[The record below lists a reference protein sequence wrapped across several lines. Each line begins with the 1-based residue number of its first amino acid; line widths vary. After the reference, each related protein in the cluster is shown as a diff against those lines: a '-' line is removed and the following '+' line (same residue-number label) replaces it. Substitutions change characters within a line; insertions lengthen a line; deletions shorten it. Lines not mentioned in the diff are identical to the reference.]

1 LVTLINRKEIFNKHP
16 SPLAGEGEG
25 EGKFQM
31 KVSVLTLGCKVNQ
44 SESTIIEG
52 NLKKFGY
59 SIVSLSEHPNYCI
72 VNTCAV
78 TSKSDYQSRQLIR
91 RAVRSGAKVIATG
104 CYSQLKPDDIR
115 NINGTVSIV
124 DNNNKLSII
133 NLLSNNIESITFS
146 YSSRSRP
153 YLKIQNGCNFACT
166 YCIIPLARGKSVS
179 LDVSEVIRQV
189 NEFEASGYNEIVLT
203 GIHLG
208 FYGYDLRPRTRLSE
222 LLKTLLKKTKIHRIR
237 LSSIEINEVD
247 DELIGI
253 LKEQRLCKH
262 IHLPLQSGDSSV
274 LRLMNRMYTSDVYAS
289 TVENIIK
296 NVPDIAIGTDVI
308 VGFPGEGDKEFLNTK
323 ELLSTMPIA
332 YMHIFPF
339 SSRPNT
345 LASKM
350 SKQNTSSIKRERFSE
365 LNALNIKK
373 KKAFMLS
380 QINKIL
386 DIIIEENCSENMSL
400 GTSNN
405 YLKVKIPSRMY
416 PKGTLV
422 YVRVSGI
429 EGNMLEA
436 EPIEHL

>member
-1 LVTLINRKEIFNKHP
+1 
-16 SPLAGEGEG
+16 
-25 EGKFQM
+25 M

-44 SESTIIEG
+44 SESSIIEG
-52 NLKKFGY
+52 NLKKLGY
-59 SIVSLSEHPNYCI
+59 SIVSLSEHPDYTV

-91 RAVRSGAKVIATG
+91 RAVRSSTRVIVTG
-104 CYSQLKPDDIR
+104 CYSQLRPNDIR
-115 NINGTVSIV
+115 NIGGIFSIV
-124 DNNNKLSII
+124 ENNKKMSII
-133 NLLSNNIESITFS
+133 NMLTDNILSTTYS
-146 YSSRSRP
+146 YSSRTRP
-153 YLKIQNGCNFACT
+153 YLKVQEGCNFACT
-166 YCIIPLARGKSVS
+166 YCIVPLARGKSVS
-179 LDVSEVIRQV
+179 LDVSEVIRQA

-208 FYGYDLRPRTRLSE
+208 SYGYDLRPRTRLSA

-253 LKEQRLCKH
+253 LKEQRICKH
-262 IHLPLQSGDSSV
+262 IHLPLQSGDDAV
-274 LRLMNRMYTSDVYAS
+274 LRLMNRRYTSDVYVS

-323 ELLSTMPIA
+323 ELLSSMPIA

-350 SKQNTSSIKRERFSE
+350 SMQNTPSVKRERFNE
-365 LNALNIKK
+365 LNALNIKQK
-373 KKAFMLS
+373 RAFILS
-380 QINKIL
+380 QKNKTL
-386 DIIIEENCSENMSL
+386 DIIIEEHCPENISS

-429 EGNMLEA
+429 EGNILEG
-436 EPIEHL
+436 EPIEKL

>member
-1 LVTLINRKEIFNKHP
+1 
-16 SPLAGEGEG
+16 
-25 EGKFQM
+25 M

-44 SESTIIEG
+44 SESSIIEG
-52 NLKKFGY
+52 NLNKLGY
-59 SIVSLSEHPNYCI
+59 SIVSLSEHPDYCI
-72 VNTCAV
+72 VNTCSV

-91 RAVRSGAKVIATG
+91 RAVRSGAKVIVTG
-104 CYSQLKPDDIR
+104 CYSQLRPDDIR
-115 NINGTVSIV
+115 DIDGIFSIV
-124 DNNNKLSII
+124 ENNKKMSII
-133 NLLSNNIESITFS
+133 NMLSDNIASTTYS

-153 YLKIQNGCNFACT
+153 YLKVQDGCNFACT
-166 YCIIPLARGKSVS
+166 YCIVPLARGKSVS
-179 LDVSEVIRQV
+179 LDVSEVIRQA

-208 FYGYDLRPRTRLSE
+208 SYGYDLRPRTRLSA
-222 LLKTLLKKTKIHRIR
+222 LLKILLKKTKIHRIR

-262 IHLPLQSGDSSV
+262 IHLPLQSGDDAV
-274 LRLMNRMYTSDVYAS
+274 LRLMNRMHTSDVYIS

-296 NVPDIAIGTDVI
+296 NIPDIAIGTDVI

-323 ELLSTMPIA
+323 ELLFSIPIA

-350 SKQNTSSIKRERFSE
+350 SIQNTPSIKRERFNE

-373 KKAFMLS
+373 KRAFMLS
-380 QINKIL
+380 QINKTL
-386 DIIIEENCSENMSL
+386 DIIIEEHCPENISS

-416 PKGTLV
+416 PKKTLIH
-422 YVRVSGI
+422 VRVSGI
-429 EGNMLEA
+429 EGNILEG
-436 EPIEHL
+436 EPIEKL

>member
-1 LVTLINRKEIFNKHP
+1 
-16 SPLAGEGEG
+16 
-25 EGKFQM
+25 M

-44 SESTIIEG
+44 SESSIIEG
-52 NLKKFGY
+52 NLKKLGY
-59 SIVSLSEHPNYCI
+59 SIVSLSEHPDYTV

-91 RAVRSGAKVIATG
+91 RAVRSGARVIVTG
-104 CYSQLKPDDIR
+104 CYSQLRPNDIR
-115 NINGTVSIV
+115 NIGGIFSIV
-124 DNNNKLSII
+124 ENNKKISII
-133 NLLSNNIESITFS
+133 NMLTDNILSTTYS
-146 YSSRSRP
+146 YSSRTRP
-153 YLKIQNGCNFACT
+153 YLKVQEGCNFACT
-166 YCIIPLARGKSVS
+166 YCIVPLARGKSVS
-179 LDVSEVIRQV
+179 LDVSEVIRQA

-208 FYGYDLRPRTRLSE
+208 SYGYDLRPRTRLSE

-253 LKEQRLCKH
+253 LKEQRICKH
-262 IHLPLQSGDSSV
+262 IHLPLQSGDDAV
-274 LRLMNRMYTSDVYAS
+274 LRLMNRRYTSDVYVS

-323 ELLSTMPIA
+323 ELLSSMPIA

-350 SKQNTSSIKRERFSE
+350 SMQNTPSVKRERFNE
-365 LNALNIKK
+365 LNTLNIKQK
-373 KKAFMLS
+373 RAFILS
-380 QINKIL
+380 QINKTL
-386 DIIIEENCSENMSL
+386 DIIIEEHCPENISS

-405 YLKVKIPSRMY
+405 YLKVRIPSRMY

-429 EGNMLEA
+429 EGNILEG
-436 EPIEHL
+436 EPIEKL

>member
-1 LVTLINRKEIFNKHP
+1 
-16 SPLAGEGEG
+16 
-25 EGKFQM
+25 M

-44 SESTIIEG
+44 SESSIIEG
-52 NLKKFGY
+52 SLKKFGY
-59 SIVSLSEHPNYCI
+59 SIVSISEHPDYCI

-91 RAVRSGAKVIATG
+91 RAVRSGARVIVTG
-104 CYSQLKPDDIR
+104 CYSQLRPNDIR
-115 NINGTVSIV
+115 DIGGIFSIV
-124 DNNNKLSII
+124 ENNKKMCII
-133 NLLSNNIESITFS
+133 NMLTDNILSTTHS
-146 YSSRSRP
+146 YSSRARP
-153 YLKIQNGCNFACT
+153 YLKVQDGCNFACT
-166 YCIIPLARGKSVS
+166 YCIVPLARGKSVS
-179 LDVSEVIRQV
+179 LDVSEVIRQA

-208 FYGYDLRPRTRLSE
+208 SYGYDLRPRTRLSE

-253 LKEQRLCKH
+253 LKEQRICKH
-262 IHLPLQSGDSSV
+262 IHLPLQSGDDAV
-274 LRLMNRMYTSDVYAS
+274 LRLMNRMYTSDVYVS

-296 NVPDIAIGTDVI
+296 NVPDIAIGTDII

-323 ELLSTMPIA
+323 ELLSSMPIA

-350 SKQNTSSIKRERFSE
+350 SMQNSPSIKRERFNE
-365 LNALNIKK
+365 LNALNIKQK
-373 KKAFMLS
+373 RAFILS
-380 QINKIL
+380 QINKTL
-386 DIIIEENCSENMSL
+386 DIIIEEHCPENISS

-405 YLKVKIPSRMY
+405 YLKVKISSRMY

-429 EGNMLEA
+429 EGNILEG
-436 EPIEHL
+436 EPI

>member
-1 LVTLINRKEIFNKHP
+1 
-16 SPLAGEGEG
+16 
-25 EGKFQM
+25 M

-44 SESTIIEG
+44 SESSIIEG
-52 NLKKFGY
+52 NLNKLGY
-59 SIVSLSEHPNYCI
+59 SIVSLSEHPDYCI
-72 VNTCAV
+72 VNTCSV

-91 RAVRSGAKVIATG
+91 RAVRSGAKVIVTG
-104 CYSQLKPDDIR
+104 CYSQLRPDDIR
-115 NINGTVSIV
+115 DIDGIFSIV
-124 DNNNKLSII
+124 ENNKKMSII
-133 NLLSNNIESITFS
+133 NMLSDNIASTTYS

-153 YLKIQNGCNFACT
+153 YLKVQDGCNFACT
-166 YCIIPLARGKSVS
+166 YCIVPLARGKSVS
-179 LDVSEVIRQV
+179 LDVSEVIRQA

-208 FYGYDLRPRTRLSE
+208 SYGYDLRLRTRLSA

-262 IHLPLQSGDSSV
+262 IHLPLQSGDDAV
-274 LRLMNRMYTSDVYAS
+274 LRLMNRMHTSDVYIS

-323 ELLSTMPIA
+323 ELLSSIPIA

-345 LASKM
+345 LASQM
-350 SKQNTSSIKRERFSE
+350 SMQNTPSIKRERFNE

-373 KKAFMLS
+373 KRAFMLS
-380 QINKIL
+380 QINKTL
-386 DIIIEENCSENMSL
+386 DIIIEEHCPENISL

-405 YLKVKIPSRMY
+405 YLKVRIPSRIY

-429 EGNMLEA
+429 EESILEG
-436 EPIEHL
+436 EPIEKL

>member
-1 LVTLINRKEIFNKHP
+1 
-16 SPLAGEGEG
+16 
-25 EGKFQM
+25 M

-44 SESTIIEG
+44 SESSIIEG
-52 NLKKFGY
+52 NLKKLGY
-59 SIVSLSEHPNYCI
+59 SIVSLSEHPDYTV

-91 RAVRSGAKVIATG
+91 RAVRSGARVIVTG
-104 CYSQLKPDDIR
+104 CYSQLRPNDIR
-115 NINGTVSIV
+115 NIGGIFSIV
-124 DNNNKLSII
+124 ENNKKMSII
-133 NLLSNNIESITFS
+133 NMLTDNILSTTYS
-146 YSSRSRP
+146 YSSRTRP
-153 YLKIQNGCNFACT
+153 YLKVQEGCNFACT
-166 YCIIPLARGKSVS
+166 YCIVPLARGKSVS
-179 LDVSEVIRQV
+179 LDVSEVIRQA

-208 FYGYDLRPRTRLSE
+208 SYGYDLRPRTRLSE

-253 LKEQRLCKH
+253 LKEQRICKH
-262 IHLPLQSGDSSV
+262 IHLPLQSGDDAV
-274 LRLMNRMYTSDVYAS
+274 LRLMNRRYTSDVYVS

-323 ELLSTMPIA
+323 ELLSSMPIA

-350 SKQNTSSIKRERFSE
+350 SMQNTPSVKRERFNE
-365 LNALNIKK
+365 LNALNIKQK
-373 KKAFMLS
+373 RAFILS
-380 QINKIL
+380 QINKTL
-386 DIIIEENCSENMSL
+386 DIIIEEHCPENISS

-429 EGNMLEA
+429 EGNILEG
-436 EPIEHL
+436 EPIEKL

>member
-1 LVTLINRKEIFNKHP
+1 
-16 SPLAGEGEG
+16 
-25 EGKFQM
+25 M

-44 SESTIIEG
+44 SESSIIEG
-52 NLKKFGY
+52 NLNKLGY
-59 SIVSLSEHPNYCI
+59 SIVSLSEHPDYCI
-72 VNTCAV
+72 VNTCSV

-91 RAVRSGAKVIATG
+91 RAVRSGAKVIVTG
-104 CYSQLKPDDIR
+104 CYSQLRPDDIR
-115 NINGTVSIV
+115 DIDGIFSIV
-124 DNNNKLSII
+124 ENNKKMSII
-133 NLLSNNIESITFS
+133 NMLSDNIASTTYS

-153 YLKIQNGCNFACT
+153 YLKVQDGCNFACT
-166 YCIIPLARGKSVS
+166 YCIVPLARGKSVS
-179 LDVSEVIRQV
+179 LDVSEVIRQA

-208 FYGYDLRPRTRLSE
+208 SYGYDLRPRTRLSA
-222 LLKTLLKKTKIHRIR
+222 LLKTLLKKTKIRRIR

-262 IHLPLQSGDSSV
+262 IHLPLQSGDDTV
-274 LRLMNRMYTSDVYAS
+274 LRLMNRMYTSDVYIS

-296 NVPDIAIGTDVI
+296 NVPDIAIGADVI

-323 ELLSTMPIA
+323 ELLSSIPIA

-345 LASKM
+345 LASQM
-350 SKQNTSSIKRERFSE
+350 SMQNTPSIKRERFNE

-373 KKAFMLS
+373 KRAFMLS
-380 QINKIL
+380 QINKTL
-386 DIIIEENCSENMSL
+386 DIIIEEHCPENISS

-405 YLKVKIPSRMY
+405 YLKVKILSRMY
-416 PKGTLV
+416 PKKTLIH
-422 YVRVSGI
+422 VRVSGI
-429 EGNMLEA
+429 EESILEG
-436 EPIEHL
+436 EPIEKL

>member
-1 LVTLINRKEIFNKHP
+1 
-16 SPLAGEGEG
+16 
-25 EGKFQM
+25 M

-44 SESTIIEG
+44 SESSIIEG
-52 NLKKFGY
+52 NLNKLGY
-59 SIVSLSEHPNYCI
+59 FIVSLSEHPDYCI
-72 VNTCAV
+72 VNTCSV

-91 RAVRSGAKVIATG
+91 RAVRSGAKVIVTG
-104 CYSQLKPDDIR
+104 CYSQLRPDDIR
-115 NINGTVSIV
+115 DIDGIFSIV
-124 DNNNKLSII
+124 ENNKKMSII
-133 NLLSNNIESITFS
+133 NMLSDNIASTTYS

-153 YLKIQNGCNFACT
+153 YLKVQDGCNFACT
-166 YCIIPLARGKSVS
+166 YCIVPLARGKSVS
-179 LDVSEVIRQV
+179 LDVSEVIRQA

-208 FYGYDLRPRTRLSE
+208 SYGYDLRPRTRLSA
-222 LLKTLLKKTKIHRIR
+222 LLKILLKKTKIHRIR

-262 IHLPLQSGDSSV
+262 IHLPLQSGDNAV
-274 LRLMNRMYTSDVYAS
+274 LRLMNRMHTSDVYIS

-296 NVPDIAIGTDVI
+296 NIPDIAIGTDVI

-323 ELLSTMPIA
+323 ELLFSIPIA

-350 SKQNTSSIKRERFSE
+350 SIQNTPSIKRERFNE

-373 KKAFMLS
+373 KRAFMLS
-380 QINKIL
+380 QINKTL
-386 DIIIEENCSENMSL
+386 DIIIEEHCPENISS

-416 PKGTLV
+416 PKKTLIH
-422 YVRVSGI
+422 VRVSGI
-429 EGNMLEA
+429 EGNILEG
-436 EPIEHL
+436 EPIEKL

>member
-1 LVTLINRKEIFNKHP
+1 
-16 SPLAGEGEG
+16 
-25 EGKFQM
+25 M

-44 SESTIIEG
+44 SESSIIEG
-52 NLKKFGY
+52 NLKKFDY
-59 SIVSLSEHPNYCI
+59 SIVSLAEHPDYCI
-72 VNTCAV
+72 VNTCSV

-91 RAVRSGAKVIATG
+91 RAVRSGAKVIVTG

-115 NINGTVSIV
+115 DIDGIFSIV
-124 DNNNKLSII
+124 ENNKKMSII
-133 NLLSNNIESITFS
+133 NMLSDNIASTTYS

-153 YLKIQNGCNFACT
+153 YLKVQDGCNFACT
-166 YCIIPLARGKSVS
+166 YCIVPLARGKSVS
-179 LDVSEVIRQV
+179 LEVSEVIRQA

-208 FYGYDLRPRTRLSE
+208 SYGYDLRPRTRLSA
-222 LLKTLLKKTKIHRIR
+222 LLKILLKKTKIHRIR

-262 IHLPLQSGDSSV
+262 IHLPLQSGDDAV
-274 LRLMNRMYTSDVYAS
+274 LKLMNRMYTSDVYVS

-323 ELLSTMPIA
+323 ELLSSMPIT

-350 SKQNTSSIKRERFSE
+350 SMQNTPSIKRERFNE

-373 KKAFMLS
+373 KMAFMLS
-380 QINKIL
+380 QINKTL
-386 DIIIEENCSENMSL
+386 DIIIEEYRPENISL
-400 GTSNN
+400 GTSSN

-422 YVRVSGI
+422 YVGVSGI
-429 EGNMLEA
+429 EGNMLEG
-436 EPIEHL
+436 EPIEKL

>member
-1 LVTLINRKEIFNKHP
+1 
-16 SPLAGEGEG
+16 
-25 EGKFQM
+25 M

-44 SESTIIEG
+44 SESSIIEG
-52 NLKKFGY
+52 NLKKLGY
-59 SIVSLSEHPNYCI
+59 SIVSLSEHPDYTV

-91 RAVRSGAKVIATG
+91 RAVRSGARVIVTG
-104 CYSQLKPDDIR
+104 CYSQLRPNDIR
-115 NINGTVSIV
+115 DIGGIFSIV
-124 DNNNKLSII
+124 ENNKKMSII
-133 NLLSNNIESITFS
+133 NMLTDNILSATYS

-153 YLKIQNGCNFACT
+153 YLKVQEGCNFACT
-166 YCIIPLARGKSVS
+166 YCIVPLARGKSVS
-179 LDVSEVIRQV
+179 LDVSEVIRQA

-208 FYGYDLRPRTRLSE
+208 SYGYDLRTRTRLSA

-253 LKEQRLCKH
+253 LKEQRVYKH
-262 IHLPLQSGDSSV
+262 IHLPLQSGDDAV
-274 LRLMNRMYTSDVYAS
+274 LRLMNRRYTSDVYVS

-323 ELLSTMPIA
+323 ELLSSMPIA

-350 SKQNTSSIKRERFSE
+350 SMQNTPSVKRERFNE

-373 KKAFMLS
+373 KRAFMLS
-380 QINKIL
+380 QINKTL
-386 DIIIEENCSENMSL
+386 DIIIEEHCPENISS

-416 PKGTLV
+416 PKRTLV

-429 EGNMLEA
+429 EGNILEG
-436 EPIEHL
+436 EPIEKL

>member
-1 LVTLINRKEIFNKHP
+1 
-16 SPLAGEGEG
+16 
-25 EGKFQM
+25 M

-44 SESTIIEG
+44 SESSIIEG
-52 NLKKFGY
+52 NLKKLGY
-59 SIVSLSEHPNYCI
+59 SIVSLSEHPDYTV

-91 RAVRSGAKVIATG
+91 RAVRSGARVIVTG
-104 CYSQLKPDDIR
+104 CYSQLRPNDIR
-115 NINGTVSIV
+115 DIGGIFSIV
-124 DNNNKLSII
+124 ENNKKMSII
-133 NLLSNNIESITFS
+133 NMLTDNILSATYS

-153 YLKIQNGCNFACT
+153 YLKVQEGCNFACT
-166 YCIIPLARGKSVS
+166 YCIVPLARGKSVS
-179 LDVSEVIRQV
+179 LDVSEVIRQA

-208 FYGYDLRPRTRLSE
+208 SYGYDLRPRTRLSE

-247 DELIGI
+247 DELIGL
-253 LKEQRLCKH
+253 LKEQRICKH
-262 IHLPLQSGDSSV
+262 IHLPLQSGDDAV
-274 LRLMNRMYTSDVYAS
+274 LRLMNRRYTSDVYVS

-308 VGFPGEGDKEFLNTK
+308 VGFPGEGDKEFLNTM
-323 ELLSTMPIA
+323 ELLSSMPIA

-350 SKQNTSSIKRERFSE
+350 SMQNTPSVKRERFNE

-373 KKAFMLS
+373 KRAFMLS
-380 QINKIL
+380 QINKTL
-386 DIIIEENCSENMSL
+386 DIIIEEHCPENISS

-416 PKGTLV
+416 PKRTLV

-429 EGNMLEA
+429 EGNILEG
-436 EPIEHL
+436 EPIEKL

>member
-1 LVTLINRKEIFNKHP
+1 
-16 SPLAGEGEG
+16 
-25 EGKFQM
+25 M

-44 SESTIIEG
+44 SESSIIEG
-52 NLKKFGY
+52 NLKKLGY
-59 SIVSLSEHPNYCI
+59 SIVSLSEHPDYTV

-91 RAVRSGAKVIATG
+91 RAVRSGARVIVTG
-104 CYSQLKPDDIR
+104 CYSQLRPNDIR
-115 NINGTVSIV
+115 NIGGIFSIV
-124 DNNNKLSII
+124 ENNKKMSII
-133 NLLSNNIESITFS
+133 NMLTDNILSATYS

-153 YLKIQNGCNFACT
+153 YLKVQEGCNFACT
-166 YCIIPLARGKSVS
+166 YCIVPLARGKSVS
-179 LDVSEVIRQV
+179 LDVSEVIRQA
-189 NEFEASGYNEIVLT
+189 NEFEASGYKEIVLT

-208 FYGYDLRPRTRLSE
+208 SYGYDLRPRTRLSE

-253 LKEQRLCKH
+253 LKEQRICKH
-262 IHLPLQSGDSSV
+262 IHLPLQSGDDAV
-274 LRLMNRMYTSDVYAS
+274 LRLMNRRYTSDVYVS

-308 VGFPGEGDKEFLNTK
+308 VGFPGEGDKEFLNTM
-323 ELLSTMPIA
+323 ELLSSMPIA

-350 SKQNTSSIKRERFSE
+350 SMQNTPSVKRERFNE
-365 LNALNIKK
+365 LNALNIKQK
-373 KKAFMLS
+373 RAFISS
-380 QINKIL
+380 QINKTL
-386 DIIIEENCSENMSL
+386 DIIIEEHCPENISS

-429 EGNMLEA
+429 EGNILEG
-436 EPIEHL
+436 EPIEKL

>member
-1 LVTLINRKEIFNKHP
+1 
-16 SPLAGEGEG
+16 
-25 EGKFQM
+25 M

-44 SESTIIEG
+44 SESSIIEG
-52 NLKKFGY
+52 NLKKLGY
-59 SIVSLSEHPNYCI
+59 SIVSLSEHPDYTV

-78 TSKSDYQSRQLIR
+78 TSKSDYRSRQLIR
-91 RAVRSGAKVIATG
+91 RAVRSGARVIVTG
-104 CYSQLKPDDIR
+104 CYSHLRPNDIR
-115 NINGTVSIV
+115 DIDGIFSIV
-124 DNNNKLSII
+124 ENNKKMSII
-133 NLLSNNIESITFS
+133 NMLSDNIASTTYS

-153 YLKIQNGCNFACT
+153 YLKVQDGCNFACT
-166 YCIIPLARGKSVS
+166 YCIVPLARGKSVS
-179 LDVSEVIRQV
+179 LDVSEVIRQA

-208 FYGYDLRPRTRLSE
+208 SYGYDLRPRTRLSE

-253 LKEQRLCKH
+253 LKEQRICKH
-262 IHLPLQSGDSSV
+262 IHLPLQSGDDAV
-274 LRLMNRMYTSDVYAS
+274 LRLMNRMYTSDVYVS

-323 ELLSTMPIA
+323 ELLSSMPIA

-350 SKQNTSSIKRERFSE
+350 SMQNTPSVKRERFNE
-365 LNALNIKK
+365 LNALNIKQK
-373 KKAFMLS
+373 RAFILS
-380 QINKIL
+380 QINKTL
-386 DIIIEENCSENMSL
+386 DIIIEEHCPENISS

-429 EGNMLEA
+429 EGNILEG
-436 EPIEHL
+436 EPIEKL

>member
-1 LVTLINRKEIFNKHP
+1 MLSDNI
-16 SPLAGEGEG
+16 A
-25 EGKFQM
+25 
-31 KVSVLTLGCKVNQ
+31 
-44 SESTIIEG
+44 STT
-52 NLKKFGY
+52 Y
-59 SIVSLSEHPNYCI
+59 
-72 VNTCAV
+72 
-78 TSKSDYQSRQLIR
+78 
-91 RAVRSGAKVIATG
+91 
-104 CYSQLKPDDIR
+104 
-115 NINGTVSIV
+115 
-124 DNNNKLSII
+124 
-133 NLLSNNIESITFS
+133 S

-153 YLKIQNGCNFACT
+153 YLKVQDGCNFACT
-166 YCIIPLARGKSVS
+166 YCIVPLARGKSVS
-179 LDVSEVIRQV
+179 LDVSEVIRQA

-208 FYGYDLRPRTRLSE
+208 SYGYDLRLRTRLSA

-262 IHLPLQSGDSSV
+262 IHLPLQSGDDAV
-274 LRLMNRMYTSDVYAS
+274 LRLMNRMHTSDVYIS

-323 ELLSTMPIA
+323 ELLSSIPIA

-345 LASKM
+345 LASQM
-350 SKQNTSSIKRERFSE
+350 SMQNTPSIKRERFNE

-373 KKAFMLS
+373 KRAFMLS
-380 QINKIL
+380 QINKTL
-386 DIIIEENCSENMSL
+386 DIIIEEHCPENISL

-405 YLKVKIPSRMY
+405 YLKVRIPSRIY

-429 EGNMLEA
+429 EESILEG
-436 EPIEHL
+436 EPIEKL

>member
-1 LVTLINRKEIFNKHP
+1 
-16 SPLAGEGEG
+16 
-25 EGKFQM
+25 M

-44 SESTIIEG
+44 SESSIIEG
-52 NLKKFGY
+52 NLKKLGY
-59 SIVSLSEHPNYCI
+59 SIVSLSEHPDYTV

-78 TSKSDYQSRQLIR
+78 TSKSDYRSRQLIR
-91 RAVRSGAKVIATG
+91 RAVRSGARVIVTG
-104 CYSQLKPDDIR
+104 CYSHLRPNDIR
-115 NINGTVSIV
+115 DIDGIFSIV
-124 DNNNKLSII
+124 ENNKKMSII
-133 NLLSNNIESITFS
+133 NMLSDNIASTTYS

-153 YLKIQNGCNFACT
+153 YLKVQDGCNFACT
-166 YCIIPLARGKSVS
+166 YCIVPLARGKSVS
-179 LDVSEVIRQV
+179 LDVSEVIRQA

-208 FYGYDLRPRTRLSE
+208 SYGYDLRHRTRLSE
-222 LLKTLLKKTKIHRIR
+222 LLKTLLKKTKIPRIR

-253 LKEQRLCKH
+253 LKEQRVCNH
-262 IHLPLQSGDSSV
+262 IHLPLQSGDDAV
-274 LRLMNRMYTSDVYAS
+274 LRLMNRMYTSDVYVS

-323 ELLSTMPIA
+323 ELLSYMPIA

-345 LASKM
+345 LAFKM
-350 SKQNTSSIKRERFSE
+350 SMQNTPSVKRERFNE
-365 LNALNIKK
+365 LNALNIKQ
-373 KKAFMLS
+373 KKAFILS
-380 QINKIL
+380 QINKTL
-386 DIIIEENCSENMSL
+386 DIIIEEHCPKNISS

-429 EGNMLEA
+429 EGNILEG
-436 EPIEHL
+436 EPIEKL